1 MKRTI
6 LTLQLLQS
14 FPLTR
19 KIMVYKNPTFFV
31 LDLICLTMLLVKKP
45 AKNIVLT
52 AHKRNLVQKSKI
64 NTKNVIKTALK
75 LKLPNLSK
83 PRGSVHCLS
92 FLKKR
97 LQIVK

>member
-1 MKRTI
+1 
-6 LTLQLLQS
+6 
-14 FPLTR
+14 
-19 KIMVYKNPTFFV
+19 
-31 LDLICLTMLLVKKP
+31 MLLVKKP

-97 LQIVK
+97 LQIVKWTFEKVFSINFSKSDLLT